1 MPSKSSAAPVAAAS
15 GAPASTPLLAA
26 LVFLTG
32 GVILVLEIVGAR
44 LISPVYGSSLNVWSS
59 LITVTLLALAI
70 GYETGGR
77 LADRFPSH
85 DTLQRLLGVAGV
97 FILVVPSLRQPVLR
111 ATAPLGLQAGAL
123 VASAILLMVPLVL
136 LSAAGLVVARA
147 ATRSLERLGRGVGR
161 VSFYSTLGSVAGAL
175 ATGFF
180 LIPRFP
186 VSRIFYGAGVA
197 VIAGMALVALDR
209 RRTGTASVQ
218 AFAAVVAGAVLF
230 TSPEPLK
237 RHAIFQTQTFYGEI
251 EVLESYPVRYLMLDG
266 IHQSIWDAQKAENA
280 GTYIHA
286 LEYGALASGGD
297 RALVIGV
304 GAGALPVILERHYGM
319 VADSV
324 DINARVVETAREYF
338 GFATKGRTYVE
349 DGRTFIQRAADAS
362 YDLVVLDTFNGDAIP
377 YHLLTKE
384 FFAQVA
390 RVLRPSGVVA
400 VNAVGL
406 SHGKGGLSGD
416 ARAVAATLRTA
427 LPRVRAFGL
436 MAPDEAVR
444 DPALE
449 NVVFFASRAEIGA
462 GAPSTWREAARHVL
476 GPMAK
481 QEIAEGAMDGGL
493 VLTDD
498 YNPIDFLNA
507 PTARVW
513 RARILEAS

>member
-1 MPSKSSAAPVAAAS
+1 MPKPSTAPAPAPAAP
-15 GAPASTPLLAA
+15 APASTPLLAA

-59 LITVTLLALAI
+59 LITVTLLALAV

-77 LADRFPSH
+77 LADRFPAH
-85 DTLQRLLGVAGV
+85 DTLQWLLGTAGV
-97 FILVVPSLRQPVLR
+97 FILAVPALRKPVLE
-111 ATAPLGLQAGAL
+111 ATASLGLQVGAL
-123 VASAILLMVPLVL
+123 VSSAILLVVPLVL

-147 ATRSLERLGRGVGR
+147 VTRSLERLGRGVGR

-197 VIAGMALVALDR
+197 VLAGMALVALDR
-209 RRTGTASVQ
+209 RRTKAVALQ
-218 AFAAVVAGAVLF
+218 LFVAAAAGFVF
-230 TSPEPLK
+230 FNSPEARKPQ
-237 RHAIFQTQTFYGEI
+237 AIFHAPTFYGEI
-251 EVLESYPVRYLMLDG
+251 EVLEVYPIRYLMLDG
-266 IHQSIWDAQKAENA
+266 IHQSIWDVQKSENA
-280 GTYIHA
+280 GTYIHG
-286 LEYGALASGGD
+286 LEYGPLASRGD
-297 RALVIGV
+297 RALVIGL

-319 VADSV
+319 VADAV
-324 DINARVVETAREYF
+324 DINARVVQTARDYF
-338 GFATKGRTYVE
+338 GFATQGRTLVE
-349 DGRTFIQRAADAS
+349 DGRTFVQRTPDAA

-377 YHLLTKE
+377 YHLLTRE
-384 FFAQVA
+384 FFAEVA
-390 RVLRPSGVVA
+390 RVLRPSGVLA

-406 SHGKGGLSGD
+406 THGKNGLSGD
-416 ARAVAATLRTA
+416 IRAVAATIRSA
-427 LPRVRAFGL
+427 FPNVRAFGL
-436 MAPDEAVR
+436 MGPEEAAR

-449 NVVFFASRAEIGA
+449 NVIVVASRRVIDPGDRAA
-462 GAPSTWREAARHVL
+462 WREPAQRVL
-476 GPMAK
+476 DLMIK
-481 QEIAEGAMDGGL
+481 QEIAEAALGGGL

-513 RARILEAS
+513 RARLHEVS